1 MKLTISQEGMNPIRI
16 DIPTSNPSQSYEA
29 YRQQAIEEL
38 KLKEMREQQRQ
49 KAIEDSYNFYRSQA
63 IKSIESEWAQES
75 VSFDQYAA
83 ARSQEGFGNAMKS
96 FGGKIGGLASN
107 VGSAVANSKFGQ
119 TVANGAHN
127 VANAAND
134 FAHNVTF
141 KQMGDKVASVVN
153 QGASATQQ
161 AGANARQAIG
171 QAYNKYG
178 APVVQQIKT
187 SANNIYHDSGAA
199 DKVAQGKQWVQQNV
213 NPKLQQAQQSMQNA
227 YDKYGANI
235 VDAFKQSGQQIAQD
249 YDLKNKVQNAQQNL
263 QNFGNQVASKASDF
277 YNNGTLASTGA
288 AINQGVNQAQ
298 QFVNQNVVKPVVNN
312 VVDATRT
319 AIGNHLTQPRPTQPA
334 TSSAGLVGGGA
345 ASMANGQAYAQQA
358 QAQAALSS
366 PTPPPKQLPEPQD
379 MQRMRQ
385 IANRCREA
393 KEYYDYTSRRSSA
406 GMPSNIPVTT

>member
-1 MKLTISQEGMNPIRI
+1 MNITISQEGMNPIRI

-38 KLKEMREQQRQ
+38 KAKEQ
-49 KAIEDSYNFYRSQA
+49 AYNYYRSQA

-75 VSFDQYAA
+75 YEFDSYAA
-83 ARSQEGFGNAMKS
+83 ARSQEGFGDAMKS

-127 VANAAND
+127 AANQLND

-153 QGASATQQ
+153 QGASAAQQ

-199 DKVAQGKQWVQQNV
+199 DKVAQGKEWVQQNV

-235 VDAFKQSGQQIAQD
+235 VDAFKQSGHQIAQD

-288 AINQGVNQAQ
+288 AINQGVNKAQ

-312 VVDATRT
+312 VVDATHT
-319 AIGNHLTQPRPTQPA
+319 AIGNHLTQPRPTQTA

-345 ASMANGQAYAQQA
+345 SSMANGQAYRQQA
-358 QAQAALSS
+358 EDQNNKASIQRVNDYVQQRAQDRASYM
-366 PTPPPKQLPEPQD
+366 D
-379 MQRMRQ
+379 W
-385 IANRCREA
+385 INN
-393 KEYYDYTSRRSSA
+393 RRSSA